1 MSLEYIHKYTIQDNP
16 SVPNTKMLVKD
27 GQVCKCHRVPMV
39 LIPNRLANS
48 VDPIQEPCNTNC
60 TRALIAVDDE
70 TNKLV
75 FIQTCEVQAQKF
87 PLENAEAKP
96 KVQML

>member
-1 MSLEYIHKYTIQDNP
+1 MSLKYIHKYTLQDNP

-27 GQVCKCHRVPMV
+27 GQVCKCHRVSMV

-48 VDPIQEPCNTNC
+48 VDPVQEPCNTNC
-60 TRALIAVDDE
+60 TRALLAIDDA

-75 FIQTCEVQAQKF
+75 FVQNCEVQAQKF
-87 PLENAEAKP
+87 ELDNVDATP
-96 KVQML
+96 KIQTL